1 MALNISAANLGIALG
16 ALAGGFVVTTWGIGA
31 IGWGPLA
38 VLPLIVVL
46 VAALAPRKVTGH
58 VL

>member
-16 ALAGGFVVTTWGIGA
+16 ALAGGFVVTTRGIGA